1 MRRVDQELAGDSYLV
16 HHVGADRLE
25 WGLVGE
31 WRGDRKVNVSSR
43 ERTAAD
49 MLSDPALGGGIRH
62 TMEVLD
68 SLLSVAKLEDL
79 VGALAHHVVEKDY
92 VLGWL
97 LAGVAQHPQTRSW
110 AFKGGTCLR
119 KWRLTAGVHLRQKG
133 NTPGACHEGISD
145 TGELVSRIRSII
157 VGVVG

>member
-110 AFKGGTCLR
+110 AFKGGT
-119 KWRLTAGVHLRQKG
+119 TSA
-133 NTPGACHEGISD
+133 PG
-145 TGELVSRIRSII
+145 
-157 VGVVG
+157 